1 MQIVVP
7 AETWAN
13 ERRVALIPD
22 SVKKLTRAGLS
33 VSVESG
39 LGLQSGFSDADY
51 TEAGA
56 TVSND
61 RIALIS
67 SGDMV
72 LRVRKPST
80 EEVALLKKALSRSAT
95 LTLTTNM
102 NWSIRLPH
110 RV

>member
-39 LGLQSGFSDADY
+39 LGLAVGIQRRTTIRRQVQLFP
-51 TEAGA
+51 
-56 TVSND
+56 V
-61 RIALIS
+61 IAM
-67 SGDMV
+67 D
-72 LRVRKPST
+72 
-80 EEVALLKKALSRSAT
+80 
-95 LTLTTNM
+95 
-102 NWSIRLPH
+102 
-110 RV
+110 